1 MQRSRLALI
10 RNNVAELVT
19 AIKSISVEY
28 SNDRID
34 PALGVVVKR
43 EDLEN
48 FGFPRN
54 GVLALCRAS

>member
-1 MQRSRLALI
+1 MHRSRLALI

-48 FGFPRN
+48 FGIPRN
-54 GVLALCRAS
+54 VVLALCRAS